1 MLFFMLPHILWYGC
15 VIICQSRPSVLDS
28 WAISNGFWYSQEEQN
43 AHPVFGVL
51 RLLTYEAH
59 LASCYNVMA
68 AESQI
73 TLCSSP
79 SPGCVILD
87 EPVNISLLYIPA
99 TKTKYFLPSSQGL
112 TWGLN
117 PVMYL
122 SVPFPSPK
130 CSVLQHWLQVGISWE
145 LSKKSSAQTY
155 SLPTKSESLVW
166 ALDTACWQAPSISL
180 LCPQGWDSL
189 LESFGPG
196 VCWLLLQ
203 KRHCVVAVL
212 SWGGEA
218 G

>member
-1 MLFFMLPHILWYGC
+1 MWFLMLPHIPWYGC

-43 AHPVFGVL
+43 AHPVFGAL

-99 TKTKYFLPSSQGL
+99 MKTRYFLPSSQGL
-112 TWGLN
+112 T
-117 PVMYL
+117 
-122 SVPFPSPK
+122 
-130 CSVLQHWLQVGISWE
+130 
-145 LSKKSSAQTY
+145 
-155 SLPTKSESLVW
+155 
-166 ALDTACWQAPSISL
+166 
-180 LCPQGWDSL
+180 
-189 LESFGPG
+189 
-196 VCWLLLQ
+196 
-203 KRHCVVAVL
+203 
-212 SWGGEA
+212 
-218 G
+218 